1 MGEADRAQGAYEI
14 AVEVAEQYA
23 AEVNAAS
30 LRAVAAAAL
39 AACGVAEAE
48 LTLVITDDE
57 EVQTLNREYRGV
69 DAPTDVLSFAAQE
82 GEDTISV
89 PPELAAEMA
98 RYLGD
103 VLIAYPYTT
112 RQAARYGVPLMAELR
127 LLVAHGVLHLLGY
140 DHADEEGEAA
150 MWARQEAVLAQ
161 FGHHGLSLRA
171 HDV

>member
-1 MGEADRAQGAYEI
+1 MGETDPVQDAYQIE
-14 AVEVAEQYA
+14 VEVVEEYA
-23 AEVNAAS
+23 AAVDAAS
-30 LRAVAAAAL
+30 LRAVAAATL

-48 LTLVITDDE
+48 LTIVITDDE

-82 GEDTISV
+82 GEDTITV
-89 PPELAAEMA
+89 PPELAAELA

-112 RQAARYGVPLMAELR
+112 RQAAHYGVTVMAELR

-140 DHADEEGEAA
+140 DHADAEGEAA

-161 FGHHGLSLRA
+161 FGHQGLSLRA
-171 HDV
+171 YDA